1 MIGVDIVVVE
11 RIERSIGKFGD
22 RFLHRYLNE
31 EEIALV
37 TSPQTAAGFWAAKEA
52 VSKALGTGIGEE
64 VAFKE
69 ITLRKDQRGAPSFTL
84 SDRLTRKFRIR
95 STSLSIAHDGGL
107 AIAVAAIESAPADE
121 V

>member
-11 RIERSIGKFGD
+11 RIERSMQKHGAKF
-22 RFLHRYLNE
+22 LQRYLSE
-31 EEIALV
+31 KEAALV
-37 TSPQTAAGFWAAKEA
+37 QSPQTAAGFWAAKEA

-64 VAFKE
+64 VGFKD
-69 ITLRKDQRGAPSFTL
+69 ITLSKDARGAPSFTL
-84 SDRLTRKFRIR
+84 SEAVVRKFRIR
-95 STSLSIAHDGGL
+95 ATSLSIAHDGGF